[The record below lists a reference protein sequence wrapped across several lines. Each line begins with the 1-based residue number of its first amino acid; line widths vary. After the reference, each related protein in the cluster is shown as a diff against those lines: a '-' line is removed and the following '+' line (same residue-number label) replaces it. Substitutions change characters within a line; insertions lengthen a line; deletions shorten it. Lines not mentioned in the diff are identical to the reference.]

1 MNKRRLLT
9 LLLSLLILLTSVSLS
24 SCGPS
29 PEEAAE
35 AAKNSVVRVLSI
47 DRKAGRV
54 ETGLGFLAGTAGKPS
69 NIVVTNWRVVTH
81 DGLSDQKKVEIYVA
95 THDFEAYG
103 NPVTG
108 ELSVN
113 TDEMI
118 RCKIRDITS
127 GDPDYAILE
136 TEIKV
141 PDKVAAQLGSIEDA
155 ESMSTVRSFGFS
167 DGTDGRTVH
176 ADEGF
181 LIAEEG
187 TVLETGCLRTR
198 SSTNFI
204 KHDAP
209 IYAGCS
215 GGPIVDGK
223 GAVIG
228 INTFGADDTGEGAP
242 DTRYAVAID
251 HVAKKLDELG
261 ISYTSDKTSTPGW
274 VLPVSIGGG
283 AAITLAAA
291 VFAIVKALKNKN
303 RKKTGT
309 EPLPAAPSARLVG
322 RTGEFKDQ
330 EIIVGDDFPIG
341 RGEGS
346 ALMFSRE
353 TKGVSRSHCR
363 IARTDAGFTLTDSGS
378 SYGTFLNGSKL
389 TSGQPVSLKDG
400 DVISLADE
408 GQSFFFRVNG

>member
-363 IARTDAGFTLTDSGS
+363 IARTDAGFMLTDSGS
-378 SYGTFLNGSKL
+378 TYGTFLNGVKL
-389 TSGQPVSLKDG
+389 EPSQPAPLKDG

-408 GQSFFFRVNG
+408 GQSFFFRVIG